1 LFANQN
7 HSLWSSTADLI
18 LKIENIMSK
27 AKIQDKQLDD
37 LDELCMA
44 IAQTEH
50 DNWAIIERYRVI
62 QTHIDILMKMSIKK
76 NGGDPLASEAA
87 IRKRVEKFR
96 EMLGP
101 VRKPRSVSGQ
111 AMKQR
116 LTHEDKCNLTWAMIN
131 HFDKQGIEEVT
142 LDDINEW
149 LDEPRKQGTHDI
161 RDDLKV
167 RGIHISQVRWFDLR
181 KKIKMKSGKTKTAGM
196 CLYSDDCYESKGAG
210 AKSSFNVKRW
220 KKHLAPEFKTRNDRV
235 HGVRS

>member
-1 LFANQN
+1 
-7 HSLWSSTADLI
+7 
-18 LKIENIMSK
+18 MSK
-27 AKIQDKQLDD
+27 AKIQDNTLEELDK
-37 LDELCMA
+37 LCQS
-44 IAQTEH
+44 IAQIEH

-62 QTHIDILMKMSIKK
+62 QDQIESLLTASEKK
-76 NGGDPLASEAA
+76 HNGPLASETA
-87 IRKRVEKFR
+87 IKKRVEKFR

-116 LTHEDKCNLTWAMIN
+116 LTAQDKLGLTYAMVCE
-131 HFDKQGIEEVT
+131 FDKRGVERVT
-142 LDDINEW
+142 LDEINEW

-167 RGIHISQVRWFDLR
+167 RGVHITQVRWFDTS
-181 KKIKMKSGKTKTAGM
+181 KKIKMKSGKTKTVGM

-220 KKHLAPEFKTRNDRV
+220 KKHLAPEFRTRTERV
-235 HGVRS
+235 HGVKS

>member
-1 LFANQN
+1 
-7 HSLWSSTADLI
+7 
-18 LKIENIMSK
+18 MSK
-27 AKIQDKQLDD
+27 PKIQDNTLEELDK
-37 LDELCMA
+37 LCQS
-44 IAQTEH
+44 IAQIEH

-62 QTHIDILMKMSIKK
+62 QDQIDSLLTASVKK
-76 NGGDPLASEAA
+76 HGEPLASESA
-87 IRKRVEKFR
+87 IKKRVAKFR

-116 LTHEDKCNLTWAMIN
+116 LTAQDKLELTYSMVCD
-131 HFDKQGIEEVT
+131 FDKRGVERVT
-142 LDDINEW
+142 LDEINEW

-167 RGIHISQVRWFDLR
+167 RGVHITQVRWFDTS
-181 KKIKMKSGKTKTAGM
+181 KKIKMKSGKTKTVGM

-220 KKHLAPEFKTRNDRV
+220 KKHLTPEFRTRTERV
-235 HGVRS
+235 HGVKS

>member
-1 LFANQN
+1 
-7 HSLWSSTADLI
+7 
-18 LKIENIMSK
+18 MSK
-27 AKIQDKQLDD
+27 PKIQDNTLEELDK
-37 LDELCMA
+37 LCQS
-44 IAQTEH
+44 IAQIEH

-62 QTHIDILMKMSIKK
+62 QDQIDSLLTASVKK
-76 NGGDPLASEAA
+76 HGEPLASESA
-87 IRKRVEKFR
+87 IKKRVAKFR

-116 LTHEDKCNLTWAMIN
+116 LTAQDKLELTYSMVCD
-131 HFDKQGIEEVT
+131 FDKRGVERVT
-142 LDDINEW
+142 LDEINEW

-167 RGIHISQVRWFDLR
+167 RGVHITQVRWFDTS
-181 KKIKMKSGKTKTAGM
+181 KKIKMKSGKTKTVGM

-220 KKHLAPEFKTRNDRV
+220 KKHLAQEFRTRTERV
-235 HGVRS
+235 HGVKS

>member
-1 LFANQN
+1 
-7 HSLWSSTADLI
+7 
-18 LKIENIMSK
+18 MSK
-27 AKIQDKQLDD
+27 AKIQDKTLEA
-37 LDELCMA
+37 LDELCQS
-44 IAQTEH
+44 IAQIEH
-50 DNWAIIERYRVI
+50 DNWAIIERYKVI
-62 QTHIDILMKMSIKK
+62 QDQIDSLLAASAKK
-76 NGGDPLASEAA
+76 HGEPLASESA
-87 IRKRVEKFR
+87 IKKRVAKFR

-116 LTHEDKCNLTWAMIN
+116 LSHEDKCNLTWAMIN

-181 KKIKMKSGKTKTAGM
+181 KTIKMKSGKTKTAGM

-220 KKHLAPEFKTRNDRV
+220 RKHLAPEFKAHPPRRV
-235 HGVRS
+235 K

>member
-1 LFANQN
+1 
-7 HSLWSSTADLI
+7 
-18 LKIENIMSK
+18 MSK
-27 AKIQDKQLDD
+27 AKIQDKTLEA
-37 LDELCMA
+37 LDELCQS
-44 IAQTEH
+44 IAQIEH
-50 DNWAIIERYRVI
+50 DNWAIIERYKVI
-62 QTHIDILMKMSIKK
+62 QDQIDSLLAASAKK
-76 NGGDPLASEAA
+76 HGEPLASESA
-87 IRKRVEKFR
+87 IKKRVEKFR

-116 LTHEDKCNLTWAMIN
+116 LQTLDKLGLTYAMVCE
-131 HFDKQGIEEVT
+131 FAKRGVEEVT
-142 LDDINEW
+142 LDDINKW

-181 KKIKMKSGKTKTAGM
+181 RKIKMKSGKTKTVGM

-220 KKHLAPEFKTRNDRV
+220 KKHLDGEFQPDYRKAFKDRTEKFW
-235 HGVRS
+235 GKM

>member
-1 LFANQN
+1 
-7 HSLWSSTADLI
+7 
-18 LKIENIMSK
+18 MSK
-27 AKIQDKQLDD
+27 PKIQDNTLEELDK
-37 LDELCMA
+37 LCQS
-44 IAQTEH
+44 IAQIEH

-62 QTHIDILMKMSIKK
+62 QDQIDSLLTASVKK
-76 NGGDPLASEAA
+76 HGEPLASESA
-87 IRKRVEKFR
+87 IKKRVAKFR

-116 LTHEDKCNLTWAMIN
+116 LTAQDKLELTYSMVCD
-131 HFDKQGIEEVT
+131 FDKRGVERVT
-142 LDDINEW
+142 LDEINEW

-167 RGIHISQVRWFDLR
+167 RGVHITQVRWFDTS
-181 KKIKMKSGKTKTAGM
+181 KKIKMKSGKTKTVGM

-220 KKHLAPEFKTRNDRV
+220 KKHLAPEFRTRTERV
-235 HGVRS
+235 HGVKS

>member
-1 LFANQN
+1 MFANQN

-116 LTHEDKCNLTWAMIN
+116 LTAQDKLELTYSMVLD
-131 HFDKQGIEEVT
+131 FYKRGVERVT
-142 LDDINEW
+142 LDEINDW
-149 LDEPRKQGTHDI
+149 LDEPRKQGKTDI

-167 RGIHISQVRWFDLR
+167 RGVHITQVRWFDTS
-181 KKIKMKSGKTKTAGM
+181 KKIKMKSGKMKTVGM

-220 KKHLAPEFKTRNDRV
+220 KKHLAPEFKTRTERV
-235 HGVRS
+235 HGVKS